1 MSGIRSRAK
10 ETIDHQTT
18 KPNRIINGNMSSW
31 TNAKP
36 NVQTSAFTFHTNNS
50 KPVLV
55 ISSVGEVE
63 WHGRPSQAADVM
75 VKCFQLAI
83 EDKNGFTKAAR
94 RRYYLSACQNILN
107 KAKTMEHEEFID
119 FLQKQVY
126 NREKRVIYDSL
137 KGTE

>member
-1 MSGIRSRAK
+1 MA
-10 ETIDHQTT
+10 
-18 KPNRIINGNMSSW
+18 SW

-36 NVQTSAFTFHTNNS
+36 NAQTSAFTFQTNES
-50 KPVLV
+50 KPVLI

-63 WHGRPSQAADVM
+63 WHGRPSQAANVM
-75 VKCFQLAI
+75 VKCFQLTI
-83 EDKNGFTKAAR
+83 EDKNGFTKATR

-126 NREKRVIYDSL
+126 NREKRVIFDSL
-137 KGTE
+137 NGTE